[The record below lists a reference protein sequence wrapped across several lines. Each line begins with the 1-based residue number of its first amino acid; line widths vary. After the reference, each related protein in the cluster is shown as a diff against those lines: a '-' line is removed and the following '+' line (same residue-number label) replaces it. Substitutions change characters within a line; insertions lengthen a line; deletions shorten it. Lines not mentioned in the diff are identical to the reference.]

1 MLSILL
7 SGIHYYPQRP
17 LPHTSEHFC
26 IQSVDPHITVHPHCL
41 SSTPLVH
48 RVHAHPP
55 CNPCHLPPLPSL
67 PLSWSLLWWLSLS
80 SSFCPSSF
88 QCPCAGLSLSDP
100 ARGPARVLIVCPIV
114 SLLFSHSPSVKYSQR
129 QLTLFIFVA
138 GQLGSSLLQDG
149 DLKTFRRR
157 RESELK
163 NGRVAMFATMG
174 CYLPRRAWQ
183 GWTLRSWERM
193 REDERGTC
201 QVFWILLDS
210 FGLVPDVFVCIFVEL
225 TDVFFHCFWN
235 DGIDC

>member
-1 MLSILL
+1 MWNIPRRWLHLYIVLVSLQPCTVLIFMLSILL

-17 LPHTSEHFC
+17 LPHTSEHCC

-67 PLSWSLLWWLSLS
+67 PLWWLSLS

-114 SLLFSHSPSVKYSQR
+114 SILFSHSPSVKYSQR

-138 GQLGSSLLQDG
+138 GQLEQPS
-149 DLKTFRRR
+149 KTQWALDFC
-157 RESELK
+157 S
-163 NGRVAMFATMG
+163 
-174 CYLPRRAWQ
+174 
-183 GWTLRSWERM
+183 RM
-193 REDERGTC
+193 VT
-201 QVFWILLDS
+201 
-210 FGLVPDVFVCIFVEL
+210 
-225 TDVFFHCFWN
+225 
-235 DGIDC
+235 